1 MSGVAPEA
9 IALSL
14 VLGVLLGLAFA
25 AVEAVRALFSLGR
38 IATAA
43 LDLLF
48 ALLAALSTFVLAL
61 AVARGSLRFFQAACE
76 IIGFLCVELSLTHA
90 VRRLLPRL
98 VARLRRVSQRAGRR
112 LKRVGKFFC
121 GKSIHQNQKVR
132 KSADFLGIKRKKT
145 KKRLE

>member
-14 VLGVLLGLAFA
+14 VLGVLLGLVFA

-61 AVARGSLRFFQAACE
+61 AVARGSLRFFPGSVRDHRLFVRGTVADARRAPASAASC
-76 IIGFLCVELSLTHA
+76 CTAS
-90 VRRLLPRL
+90 PR
-98 VARLRRVSQRAGRR
+98 VAAGRKAAETGR
-112 LKRVGKFFC
+112 KNFSC
-121 GKSIHQNQKVR
+121 GKRIHQTR
-132 KSADFLGIKRKKT
+132 K
-145 KKRLE
+145 